1 MSGDG
6 SRSRNLSAM
15 HPAVK
20 LVLILAIVVVVAVL
34 YGRIFG
40 RRDRE
45 ERYVGLTDAVR
56 AKVSREIS
64 AGHKINA
71 IKIYREATGAPLAD
85 AKRAVDSWFVPGQG
99 HGVRDAAASWSE
111 GRLTAE
117 ARARISDLVAAGRRE
132 DAMAIYAEATGASDS
147 EAQAI
152 IRSWDTTQ
160 NY

>member
-1 MSGDG
+1 
-6 SRSRNLSAM
+6 M
-15 HPAVK
+15 HPMVK
-20 LVLILAIVVVVAVL
+20 LILILAVIAVAVVL
-34 YGRIFG
+34 WGRVMG
-40 RRDRE
+40 RKDPQRSL
-45 ERYVGLTDAVR
+45 VGLTDGVR

-99 HGVRDAAASWSE
+99 PGVRDAAASYTE
-111 GRLTAE
+111 GRLTDE
-117 ARARISDLVAAGRRE
+117 ARARISELILAGRRE
-132 DAMAIYAEATGASDS
+132 EAMSLYAEATGASDS

-152 IRSWDTTQ
+152 IRTWDTSQ

>member
-1 MSGDG
+1 
-6 SRSRNLSAM
+6 M
-15 HPAVK
+15 HPLVK
-20 LVLILAIVVVVAVL
+20 LVLIVVIVIAAVVIW
-34 YGRIFG
+34 GRVMG
-40 RRDRE
+40 RKDPDRE
-45 ERYVGLTDAVR
+45 LVGLTDAVR

-99 HGVRDAAASWSE
+99 PGVRDAAASYTD
-111 GRLTAE
+111 GRLTDE
-117 ARARISDLVAAGRRE
+117 ARSRISELILAGRRE
-132 DAMAIYAEATGASDS
+132 DAMSLYAEATGASGA

-152 IRSWDTTQ
+152 IRTWDTTQ

>member
-1 MSGDG
+1 
-6 SRSRNLSAM
+6 M
-15 HPAVK
+15 HPVVK
-20 LVLILAIVVVVAVL
+20 LVLILAVVAVVAVL

-45 ERYVGLTDAVR
+45 QHYVGLTDAAR
-56 AKVSREIS
+56 AKISHEIS

-71 IKIYREATGAPLAD
+71 VKIYREATGAPLAD
-85 AKRAVDSWFVPGQG
+85 AKRAIDAWFVPGRG
-99 HGVRDAAASWSE
+99 PGVQDAAASWSE

-117 ARARISDLVAAGRRE
+117 ARARISELVTAGRRE
-132 DAMAIYAEATGASDS
+132 DAMALYAEATGASNT

>member
-1 MSGDG
+1 
-6 SRSRNLSAM
+6 M
-15 HPAVK
+15 HPVVK
-20 LVLILAIVVVVAVL
+20 LVVILAVVVVIAVL

-40 RRDRE
+40 RRDGE
-45 ERYVGLTDAVR
+45 QRYVGLTDAVR
-56 AKVSREIS
+56 TKISHEIS

-71 IKIYREATGAPLAD
+71 VKIYREATGAPLPD

-99 HGVRDAAASWSE
+99 PGVRDAAASWTE

-117 ARARISDLVAAGRRE
+117 ARTRISELVLADRRE
-132 DAMAIYAEATGASDS
+132 DAMALYAEATGASDS

-160 NY
+160 DY

>member
-1 MSGDG
+1 
-6 SRSRNLSAM
+6 M
-15 HPAVK
+15 HPLVK
-20 LVLILAIVVVVAVL
+20 LVLIVIIVVLAIVVW
-34 YGRIFG
+34 GRIMG
-40 RRDRE
+40 RKDPDRE
-45 ERYVGLTDAVR
+45 LVGLTDTVR

-99 HGVRDAAASWSE
+99 PGVRDAAASYTD
-111 GRLTAE
+111 GRLTDE
-117 ARARISDLVAAGRRE
+117 ARSRISELILAGRRE
-132 DAMAIYAEATGASDS
+132 DAMSLYAEATGASGA

-152 IRSWDTTQ
+152 IRTWDTTQ

>member
-1 MSGDG
+1 
-6 SRSRNLSAM
+6 M
-15 HPAVK
+15 HPLVK
-20 LVLILAIVVVVAVL
+20 LVLIVIIIVVAVVVW
-34 YGRIFG
+34 GRVMG
-40 RRDRE
+40 RKDPDRE
-45 ERYVGLTDAVR
+45 LVGLTDAVR

-99 HGVRDAAASWSE
+99 PGVRDAAASYTD
-111 GRLTAE
+111 GRLTDE
-117 ARARISDLVAAGRRE
+117 ARSRISELILAGRRE
-132 DAMAIYAEATGASDS
+132 DAMSLDAEATGASGA

-152 IRSWDTTQ
+152 IRTWDTNQ